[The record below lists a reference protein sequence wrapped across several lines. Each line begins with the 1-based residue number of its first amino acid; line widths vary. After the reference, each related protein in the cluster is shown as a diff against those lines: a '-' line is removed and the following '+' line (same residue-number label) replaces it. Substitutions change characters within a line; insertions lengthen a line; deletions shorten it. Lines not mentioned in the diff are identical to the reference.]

1 MSHYQHRLSFREKAG
16 YSLGDGAA
24 NLVFQVLMAYQFM
37 FFTKILGLS
46 STAAG
51 LLFLIG
57 RFFDAFTDPAMGFVA
72 DRTRTK
78 WGRFRPWLVWSAL
91 PFAGIFW
98 LTFTSPGWSPTGQMV
113 YAYIMYFLLM
123 GVYTVNNVPYCA
135 LNGVMTGDVDERTS
149 LSTYRF
155 VCVTIIQFIVQGLT
169 LPLVAKFG
177 QGDDARGWSITMGIF
192 AIATIFFFVICF
204 FSVKERVTP
213 DPKQKSSAKQDMLD
227 TFRNRPW
234 VILFSATLM
243 IFIML
248 VVRGGSLPLFVEHFA
263 DREALGE
270 FVDSIGLRM
279 DATEVDIVYELTDP
293 NLVVD
298 PNVIPDANTVADL
311 NLVVDAVIVAD
322 PNLVVDANTI
332 ADAYEAKYKFKGKGF
347 KRVLDA
353 FGLLVKPD
361 NSNVHDV
368 AYGLFGMLGTFTTFL
383 GVLCSKPLSKLF
395 GKRMVFVVSLFVT
408 MLITLWLFLI
418 PATSIRV
425 MLWQSAL
432 WGLAYGPTV
441 PLLWSMIADT
451 ADYSEWKTGRRA
463 TGFTFAGVVFALK
476 FGLGVGGGI
485 QGLILGMY
493 GYDDTEGAILTQ
505 HAIDGIRVTSSIA
518 PAIFI
523 MVAVTILMFYPI
535 SKRLNYQIGDEL
547 AQRRLERQEG

>member
-1 MSHYQHRLSFREKAG
+1 MSHYQHKLSFREKAG

-37 FFTKILGLS
+37 FFTQVLGLS
-46 STAAG
+46 AKAAG

-72 DRTRTK
+72 DRTKTK

-155 VCVTIIQFIVQGLT
+155 VCVVIIQFIVQGLT

-213 DPKQKSSAKQDMLD
+213 DPKQKSSARQDMLD

-263 DREALGE
+263 DREALGN
-270 FVDSIGLRM
+270 FIASLGLQRVDDGAMTGFRK
-279 DATEVDIVYELTDP
+279 V
-293 NLVVD
+293 
-298 PNVIPDANTVADL
+298 L
-311 NLVVDAVIVAD
+311 N
-322 PNLVVDANTI
+322 
-332 ADAYEAKYKFKGKGF
+332 
-347 KRVLDA
+347 A
-353 FGLLVKPD
+353 FGLLVPLD
-361 NSNVHDV
+361 NSNVHGV
-368 AYGLFGMLGTFTTFL
+368 AYGVFGMLGTFTTFL
-383 GVLCSKPLSKLF
+383 GVLCSKPLSRLF
-395 GKRMVFVVSLFVT
+395 GKRMVFVVSLIVT
-408 MLITLWLFLI
+408 TLVTLWLYFI
-418 PATSIRV
+418 PATNIYA

-451 ADYSEWKTGRRA
+451 ADFSEWKTGRRA

-476 FGLGVGGGI
+476 FGLGVGGYVQGI
-485 QGLILGMY
+485 ILGAY
-493 GYDDTEGAILTQ
+493 GYDSTKGSVLTERAIE
-505 HAIDGIRVTSSIA
+505 GIRIASTIA
-518 PAIFI
+518 PAAFI
-523 MVAVTILMFYPI
+523 SAAVAILLFYPI
-535 SKRLNYQIGDEL
+535 SKKLNYQIGDEL
-547 AQRRLERQEG
+547 AQRRLERGKGTDQKPGDIPGGTG